1 MDKLIDKMVDTRWF
15 MKIVALILAL
25 FLFDS
30 VYDSDKEL
38 KEINVPG
45 QQDSAIIE
53 DVPVKSYYDT
63 ENLVVT
69 GMPDTVDLSMKGPK
83 SHLESAKKQ
92 QNFEVYVDLTNAE
105 IGSQRVEIKIRDI
118 SDKLDVT
125 INPQYADVTVHEK
138 VTQEFKVD
146 AEFNNS
152 LLAEGYTAEAASA
165 EPKTVKITGAKE
177 VIERISFV
185 KATLDVKGPITETIA
200 DDATVRVLDRE
211 MNKLDVIVE
220 PQAIRVTVPVKQ
232 LSKTVPIT
240 IVRNGE
246 PQDGVTINS
255 IKLDVNEA
263 SITGRE
269 DILSETESVR
279 VEVDVSK
286 IGEDTVLTL
295 PVIIPDGV
303 SAVDPKTVK
312 ASIDVSTKENAETEE
327 EEEEKSTEKPAE
339 ETQAQDQEVTKTFSS
354 LSINLAG
361 LSEEYE
367 AALKNPAS
375 GKISITVTGKSSTV
389 QDLKADDFNLYLSL
403 ADLGEGDHEV
413 PINIDGPSGVDIK
426 PAAGKANI
434 TITKKEEV

>member
-30 VYDSDKEL
+30 VYDADKEL

-69 GMPDTVDLSMKGPK
+69 GTPDTVDLSLEGPK

-92 QNFEVYVDLTNAE
+92 QNFEVYVDLTDAE

-152 LLAEGYTAEAASA
+152 LLGEGYTAEAASA

-232 LSKTVPIT
+232 LSKTVPVT

-246 PQDGVTINS
+246 TQDGVTINS

-269 DILSETESVR
+269 DILNETESVR

-286 IGEDTVLTL
+286 IEKDTVLTL
-295 PVIIPDGV
+295 PVIIPDGI

-312 ASIDVSTKENAETEE
+312 ASIDVSTEENAGKEE
-327 EEEEKSTEKPAE
+327 EENTEEPAE
-339 ETQAQDQEVTKTFSS
+339 ETQAQAQDQEVTKTFSS
-354 LSINLAG
+354 LAINLAG

-367 AALKNPAS
+367 AVLKNPAS
-375 GKISITVTGKSSTV
+375 GRTSITVTGKSSRV

-413 PINIDGPSGVDIK
+413 PINVDGPTDMDIK
-426 PAAGKANI
+426 PAAGKATI
-434 TITKKEEV
+434 TITKKEEA

>member
-30 VYDSDKEL
+30 VYDADKEL

-69 GMPDTVDLSMKGPK
+69 GTPDTVDLSLEGPK

-92 QNFEVYVDLTNAE
+92 QNFEVYIDLTNAE

-152 LLAEGYTAEAASA
+152 LLGEGYTAEAASA

-220 PQAIRVTVPVKQ
+220 PQVIRVTVPVKQ
-232 LSKTVPIT
+232 LSKTVPVT

-246 PQDGVTINS
+246 TQDGVTINS

-269 DILSETESVR
+269 DILNETESVR

-286 IGEDTVLTL
+286 IEKDTVLTL
-295 PVIIPDGV
+295 PVIIPDGI

-312 ASIDVSTKENAETEE
+312 ASVDVSIEESAGKEE
-327 EEEEKSTEKPAE
+327 EESTEEPAE
-339 ETQAQDQEVTKTFSS
+339 ETQAQDQELTKTFSS
-354 LSINLAG
+354 LAINLDG

-367 AALKNPAS
+367 AVLKNPAS
-375 GKISITVTGKSSTV
+375 GRTSITVTGNSSTV

-413 PINIDGPSGVDIK
+413 PINVDGPSGVDIK
-426 PAAGKANI
+426 PAAGKATI
-434 TITKKEEV
+434 TITQKEEA

>member
-30 VYDSDKEL
+30 VYDADKEL

-69 GMPDTVDLSMKGPK
+69 GTPDTVDLSLEGPK

-92 QNFEVYVDLTNAE
+92 QNFEVYVDLTDAE

-152 LLAEGYTAEAASA
+152 LLGEGYTAEAASA

-232 LSKTVPIT
+232 LSKTVPVT

-246 PQDGVTINS
+246 TQDGVTINS

-269 DILSETESVR
+269 DILNETESVR

-286 IGEDTVLTL
+286 IEKDTVLTL
-295 PVIIPDGV
+295 PVIIPDGI

-312 ASIDVSTKENAETEE
+312 ASIDVSTEENAGKEE
-327 EEEEKSTEKPAE
+327 EENTEEPAE
-339 ETQAQDQEVTKTFSS
+339 ETQAQAQDQEVTKTFSS
-354 LSINLAG
+354 LAINLAG

-367 AALKNPAS
+367 AALKTPAS
-375 GKISITVTGKSSTV
+375 GRTSITVTGKSSRV

-413 PINIDGPSGVDIK
+413 PINVDGPSGVDIK
-426 PAAGKANI
+426 PDAGKATI
-434 TITKKEEV
+434 TITKKEEA

>member
-1 MDKLIDKMVDTRWF
+1 MDKLIDKLVDTRWF

-30 VYDSDKEL
+30 VYDADKEL

-45 QQDSAIIE
+45 QQDSAVIE

-69 GMPDTVDLSMKGPK
+69 GTPETVDLSIEGPK

-146 AEFNNS
+146 AEFNNG
-152 LLAEGYTAEAASA
+152 LLGEGYTAEAASA

-185 KATLDVKGPITETIA
+185 KATLDVKGPITDTIT
-200 DDATVRVLDRE
+200 DEATVRVLDRE

-220 PQAIRVTVPVKQ
+220 PRVIRVTVPVKQ
-232 LSKTVPIT
+232 LSKKVPIT
-240 IVRNGE
+240 IVRNGD
-246 PQDGVTINS
+246 PQEGVTINS
-255 IKLDVNEA
+255 IKLDINEA

-269 DILSETESVR
+269 DILNETESVR

-286 IGEDTVLTL
+286 IEKDTVLTL
-295 PVIIPDGV
+295 PVIIPDGI

-312 ASIDVSTKENAETEE
+312 VSVDISTEENADKEE
-327 EEEEKSTEKPAE
+327 EEVTEEPAE
-339 ETQAQDQEVTKTFSS
+339 ETQAQDQEETKTFS
-354 LSINLAG
+354 NLAISLTG

-367 AALKNPAS
+367 AVLKNPAS
-375 GKISITVTGKSSTV
+375 GRTSITVTGKSSIV
-389 QDLKADDFNLYLSL
+389 QDLKAEDFNLSMSL

-413 PINIDGPSGVDIK
+413 PINIDGPSGVDIE
-426 PAAGKANI
+426 PAAGKATV
-434 TITKKEEV
+434 TITQKEEA

>member
-1 MDKLIDKMVDTRWF
+1 MDKLIDKLVDTRWF

-30 VYDSDKEL
+30 VYDADKEL
-38 KEINVPG
+38 KDINVPG
-45 QQDSAIIE
+45 QQDSDIIE

-69 GMPDTVDLSMKGPK
+69 GIPDTVDLSIEGPK
-83 SHLESAKKQ
+83 SHLEPAKKQ

-146 AEFNNS
+146 AEFNNG
-152 LLAEGYTAEAASA
+152 LLGEGYTAEAASA

-185 KATLDVKGPITETIA
+185 KATLDVKGPITKTIT
-200 DDATVRVLDRE
+200 DEATVRVLDRE

-220 PQAIRVTVPVKQ
+220 PQVIQVTVPVKQ
-232 LSKTVPIT
+232 LSKTVPVT
-240 IVRNGE
+240 IVRKGD

-255 IKLDVNEA
+255 IELDVNEA

-269 DILSETESVR
+269 EILNETESVR

-286 IGEDTVLTL
+286 IDKDTVLTL
-295 PVIIPDGV
+295 PVIIPDGI

-312 ASIDVSTKENAETEE
+312 ASVDVSTEENVNEEDNTEE
-327 EEEEKSTEKPAE
+327 PAE
-339 ETQAQDQEVTKTFSS
+339 ETEAQEQEETKTFSS
-354 LSINLAG
+354 LPINLAG
-361 LSEEYE
+361 LAEEYE
-367 AALKNPAS
+367 AVLKNPAS
-375 GKISITVTGKSSTV
+375 GRTSITVTGKSSTV
-389 QDLKADDFNLYLSL
+389 QDLKAEDFNLYLSL

-413 PINIDGPSGVDIK
+413 PINIDGPSGVEIK
-426 PAAGKANI
+426 PAAGKATI
-434 TITKKEEV
+434 TITQKEEA